1 MQMSACSVW
10 NNTPD
15 LLRAPFL
22 ISYNSL
28 RGLIFCSLLLSKRY
42 LGFMPSVSILTHNI
56 HVKMCLVSLKQVWK
70 LTFKPLSI
78 WTFIFLKILEKIITR
93 KSVPLGKRALIG
105 FLGKKGNVLITVRSP
120 ARFRCHILLWVVYAG
135 DEQSVQWSRK
145 NMRFGSTWSN
155 IGIWAYI
162 CEV

>member
-15 LLRAPFL
+15 LLRAPLL

-42 LGFMPSVSILTHNI
+42 LGFMPSVSTLTHNI

-93 KSVPLGKRALIG
+93 KSVPLGKRALI
-105 FLGKKGNVLITVRSP
+105 VRSP

>member
-1 MQMSACSVW
+1 MQMSAFSVW

-15 LLRAPFL
+15 LLRAPL
-22 ISYNSL
+22 LNSYNSL

-93 KSVPLGKRALIG
+93 KSVPLGKRALI
-105 FLGKKGNVLITVRSP
+105 VPSP